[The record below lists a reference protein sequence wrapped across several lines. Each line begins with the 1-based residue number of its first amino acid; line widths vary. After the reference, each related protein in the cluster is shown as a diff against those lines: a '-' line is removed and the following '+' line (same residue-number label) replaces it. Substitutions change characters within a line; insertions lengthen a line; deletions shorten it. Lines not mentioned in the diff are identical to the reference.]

1 MDSLPRDDFGIERIP
16 LPEFPAG
23 VFCCMRSVDLSWSM
37 SWRIGFRAGAKRAA
51 RMRFRQ
57 GPMPARDS
65 ISGKGRGALMVGHV
79 RVESGYVSWLLR
91 TRKLFGPGRGEA
103 AGRRGRD
110 RNRTGQERTGQER
123 TGQNGTERGRT
134 GQGDRERYGGC
145 CGGNEAAGCSRDGF
159 GRLFCGSGKEFAGK
173 QRNLFGSSVFL
184 PYFCPAIGNSPLLP
198 ERWVSG

>member
-1 MDSLPRDDFGIERIP
+1 
-16 LPEFPAG
+16 
-23 VFCCMRSVDLSWSM
+23 MRSVDLSWSM

-110 RNRTGQERTGQER
+110 RIER
-123 TGQNGTERGRT
+123 
-134 GQGDRERYGGC
+134 DKRERD
-145 CGGNEAAGCSRDGF
+145 R
-159 GRLFCGSGKEFAGK
+159 
-173 QRNLFGSSVFL
+173 
-184 PYFCPAIGNSPLLP
+184 AIGNGMAVLRR
-198 ERWVSG
+198 ERGGGLFEGRFRSVILRFGEGICREAAKFIW